1 MVKPPKPDLRIYG
14 ALVLAGVLEPEV
26 AQRIVDSY
34 GDPPDYDN
42 PVPMDVESACSVL
55 ANRMEE
61 REEEETLATI
71 VNMRVGDEDEDEEEL
86 IEVEFDDDDAD
97 GAFALWHAYKIL
109 MKKAMQN

>member
-1 MVKPPKPDLRIYG
+1 MVKPPRPDLRIYG

-34 GDPPDYDN
+34 GDPPDYNN

-61 REEEETLATI
+61 REEEAELATI
-71 VNMRVGDEDEDEEEL
+71 LEMRVGEEVEEEL
-86 IEVEFDDDDAD
+86 IDPDFDDDDAD